1 MTGDGPAEPAAVT
14 GEASR
19 RPGIARGE
27 RGATT
32 VADRVVA
39 KIASHVAREALS
51 RFTESFGH
59 VPPGRRAPRVTTSVR
74 RAPERHATGRDGEP
88 AAGQQAALGDV
99 RMLITVELGYPSDI
113 GAQCAA
119 VRREVTERLRT
130 WAGMDVSDL
139 AVSVERLHSVH
150 SVHSVHSGRSRHADQ
165 ERVR

>member
-1 MTGDGPAEPAAVT
+1 MT
-14 GEASR
+14 GEADR
-19 RPGIARGE
+19 RPGIPRGE
-27 RGATT
+27 RGAIT

-39 KIASHVAREALS
+39 KIASQVAREVLS
-51 RFTESFGH
+51 RFTESAGH
-59 VPPGRRAPRVTTSVR
+59 VPPGRRTPRVTMSVR
-74 RAPERHATGRDGEP
+74 RAPERNDEGRDGDP
-88 AAGQQAALGDV
+88 AESRSAVLGEA
-99 RMLITVELGYPSDI
+99 RMRITVELGYPSDI

-150 SVHSVHSGRSRHADQ
+150 SRHTDQ